1 MRFGRAADADYP
13 HPLPQQEIDEARA
26 GERVARE
33 NQNRTGSRHLLPPAR
48 PVLVQPL
55 HDHVP
60 DDELH
65 VLGYLHVVNH
75 EVDGH
80 VR

>member
-1 MRFGRAADADYP
+1 
-13 HPLPQQEIDEARA
+13 
-26 GERVARE
+26 
-33 NQNRTGSRHLLPPAR
+33 
-48 PVLVQPL
+48 L